1 MNKAADVAR
10 VARRMGLNRY
20 TAEGAVDSVL
30 EAIAESLAK
39 EEDVRIAGLGPRRT
53 RRRAARQGHNSG
65 ASEELAISVS
75 AG

>member
-20 TAEGAVDSVL
+20 AAEGAVDSVL
-30 EAIAESLAK
+30 EAIAESLARVG
-39 EEDVRIAGLGPRRT
+39 DARIAGFGTFRT
-53 RRRAARQGHNSG
+53 RRRAARQGRNSG
-65 ASEELAISVS
+65 ASEGLAISIS